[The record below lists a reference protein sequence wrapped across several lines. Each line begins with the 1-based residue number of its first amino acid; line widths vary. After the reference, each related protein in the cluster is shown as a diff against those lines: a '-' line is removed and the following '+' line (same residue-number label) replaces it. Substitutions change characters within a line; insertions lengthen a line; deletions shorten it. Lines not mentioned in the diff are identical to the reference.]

1 MSVAQI
7 AEGIHEIPDSQYF
20 EIDLPSSSSTKTLL
34 AGTNAHL
41 AHERIVP
48 REETD
53 AFTLGAYVH
62 ALLLA
67 PDTIETAFIK
77 LGDIDRRTK
86 DGKAEY
92 ESAQKRA
99 ALSGARII
107 SRDLVAQGDA
117 MAASVRSNP
126 SAATLLNTLIYREV
140 TLVGKIGE
148 RLAKCKADGIIQ
160 LAGAC
165 VCIDIKTTD
174 SANPRDFAS
183 SAAKFGYFHQAAFY
197 RRLIEQRVDV
207 LDDFIVIAVEK
218 RAPYLSAVYRIPNYA
233 IDIADKRI
241 DELVSRWWD
250 VHDGDRTGYSPR
262 IEELAPP
269 PWWIGQD

>member
-7 AEGIHEIPDSQYF
+7 AEGIHEIPDAKYF

-34 AGTNAHL
+34 NGTNAHL

-67 PDTIETAFIK
+67 PDTVDAAFIK

-117 MAASVRSNP
+117 MAAGVRSNS
-126 SAATLLNTLIYREV
+126 SAAILLDTLTYREV
-140 TLVGKIGE
+140 TLIGKIGE
-148 RLAKCKADGIIQ
+148 RLAKCKVDGVLQ
-160 LAGAC
+160 TSSSC
-165 VCIDIKTTD
+165 VCVDIKTTD
-174 SANPRDFAS
+174 SASPRDFAS

-197 RRLIEQRVDV
+197 RRLVEQRIDV
-207 LDDFIVIAVEK
+207 LHNFLVIAVEK
-218 RAPYLSAVYRIPNYA
+218 RAPYLCAVYCIPPYA
-233 IDIADKRI
+233 IDAADKRI
-241 DELVSRWWD
+241 DELVDRWWD
-250 VHDGDRTGYSPR
+250 VHDGDRTGYSPL
-262 IEELAPP
+262 IEDLAPP
-269 PWWIGQD
+269 MWWLGQE